1 MNPNCKHIS
10 EYFLQLNDKNEYT
23 MDEHLI
29 KWYTASKLEG
39 IKEYKFLTGLKSF
52 HPELFEKF
60 AKCYEIRD
68 ENYNEWRSKQVMN
81 DHKDDIMK
89 QIKSIA
95 EFQYY
100 CKSVEN
106 DPDKENLIASKSREL
121 FVLDMP
127 GSVGLMEEIIDN
139 YEEIQ
144 DFADTLAPLL
154 EEITLLNESPKDYPK
169 GECIDLDSN
178 LEKELRIYLDAKDR
192 LK

>member
-10 EYFLQLNDKNEYT
+10 EYFLQVNDKNEYT

-39 IKEYKFLTGLKSF
+39 IKDYKFLTGLKSF
-52 HPELFEKF
+52 NPELFEKF
-60 AKCYEIRD
+60 AKCHEIRN
-68 ENYNEWRSKQVMN
+68 ENYDQWKSEQMIR

-106 DPDKENLIASKSREL
+106 DPNKENLIAIKSREL

-127 GSVGLMEEIIDN
+127 GSVGLMEEILEN

-144 DFADTLAPLL
+144 EFSDTMSPLL
-154 EEITLLNESPKDYPK
+154 REIDVLNVHPDNYVGDKVRTSCLF
-169 GECIDLDSN
+169 GC
-178 LEKELRIYLDAKDR
+178 
-192 LK
+192 